1 MPSNAQGAT
10 PDEIWRQSKTAV
22 GEDDPNSDWI
32 LEPEKHAAAL
42 PAESGPL
49 KRVLQRRAITGI
61 MKRYREADR
70 RAGECQKA
78 YKTNGS
84 RAIVLG
90 TIAVVAGG
98 FALYFDERSWIFAS
112 AGHYSFLTLQVLAI
126 AAAAYFAFLWSR
138 GEPYKKWME
147 QRSLAESA
155 RIALFDTVCGVE
167 DEHSGADEIDL
178 GPLQLEY
185 FRRYQLDVQLRYYEG
200 RADELEATS
209 RKFLK
214 SGAGVA
220 AFSALATAAATAF
233 GGIAVLSALA
243 ALALLAVPA
252 IAGALGSLQLLHEGK
267 RNAIRYR
274 NTHSHLEAIAG
285 ELDTVRCKV
294 AAGDRPALLAFVGAV
309 NDQISV
315 EHREWRTLQDKA
327 EQPHVGLPG
336 DDVGNAPGSR

>member
-1 MPSNAQGAT
+1 M
-10 PDEIWRQSKTAV
+10 
-22 GEDDPNSDWI
+22 
-32 LEPEKHAAAL
+32 
-42 PAESGPL
+42 
-49 KRVLQRRAITGI
+49 
-61 MKRYREADR
+61 
-70 RAGECQKA
+70 
-78 YKTNGS
+78 
-84 RAIVLG
+84 
-90 TIAVVAGG
+90 
-98 FALYFDERSWIFAS
+98 
-112 AGHYSFLTLQVLAI
+112 
-126 AAAAYFAFLWSR
+126 
-138 GEPYKKWME
+138 
-147 QRSLAESA
+147 
-155 RIALFDTVCGVE
+155 
-167 DEHSGADEIDL
+167 
-178 GPLQLEY
+178 
-185 FRRYQLDVQLRYYEG
+185 DVQLRYYEG

-274 NTHSHLEAIAG
+274 NTYDHLEAIAG
-285 ELDTVRCKV
+285 ELDIVRYKV
-294 AAGDRPALLAFVGAV
+294 AVGDRAALLAFVGAV

-336 DDVGNAPGSR
+336 DDLGIAPGSK